1 MTTKKKQGR
10 AVRLKATTAATTA
23 VKTKP
28 EAGRVRKNMD
38 MNPVKLRA
46 AQKVLGAK
54 SETETI
60 DRALDLVL
68 GRARF
73 DDALTRISALGGFRA
88 YDAPR

>member
-1 MTTKKKQGR
+1 MTTKKKRAR
-10 AVRLKATTAATTA
+10 AV
-23 VKTKP
+23 
-28 EAGRVRKNMD
+28 RVRKNMD
-38 MNPVKLRA
+38 MNPAKLRA

-60 DRALDLVL
+60 ERALDLVL

-88 YDAPR
+88 YETPR